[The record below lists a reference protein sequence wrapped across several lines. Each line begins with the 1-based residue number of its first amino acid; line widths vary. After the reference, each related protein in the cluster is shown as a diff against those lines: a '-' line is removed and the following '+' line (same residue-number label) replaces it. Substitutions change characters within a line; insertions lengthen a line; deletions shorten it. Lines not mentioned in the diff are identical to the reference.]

1 MKKSRILLQILTGL
15 LIITFILMKIDQD
28 KLLSALREMDIFYF
42 ILACLSYLCLNL
54 TLATRLRYLLKKIG
68 YQIKFSQVFLSHMGG
83 MIVGDITPGRG
94 GYFMTPAILKKRT
107 GTAITDGMA
116 CIFAP
121 QAVEF
126 ILKVGGAFAAILFIS
141 HLPGINREL
150 LISAG
155 IGSMILLIVGI
166 LMLVLSWKNENI
178 SGNFL
183 RKIPFFRK
191 FTDNLSSF
199 KEKSVDI
206 KGSMNAIILLSLI
219 GWIFASLH
227 WYYLGTSL
235 GIRDSSGIPL
245 PFYVYILLHPLLSI
259 LMFIPLT
266 PAGLGLM
273 EGGIFMVLSLFGVS
287 PELSIAFSVL
297 IRVSILLVDLIGLRS
312 ILSSLRDIE
321 L

>member
-1 MKKSRILLQILTGL
+1 MKKNRILLQIIAGL
-15 LIITFILMKIDQD
+15 LIIVFILNKIDKN
-28 KLLSALREMDIFYF
+28 KLFSALRETDAFYF
-42 ILACLSYLCLNL
+42 ILACLSYFCLNL
-54 TLATRLRYLLKKIG
+54 ILSTRLRYLLKKIG
-68 YQIKFSQVFLSHMGG
+68 YQIKFQQVFLSHMGG
-83 MIVGDITPGRG
+83 MILGDITPGRG
-94 GYFMTPAILKKRT
+94 GYFVTPAILKKRA
-107 GTAITDGMA
+107 GTTITDGMA

-141 HLPGINREL
+141 HLPGINRDL

-155 IGSMILLIVGI
+155 IGSIILLIVGI

-178 SGNFL
+178 SSNFL
-183 RKIPFFRK
+183 GNIPFFRK

-206 KGSMNAIILLSLI
+206 KESMNAIILLSLI